1 MYNLGAIA
9 EALGAELIGDP
20 EQPIH
25 GVAALDK
32 AGEAD
37 LTFLSNPRYRKSLA
51 ETTAAAVLIQPEHKE
66 LCPVAALIVEDP
78 YLAYARISGWFD
90 QRPVPKAGVSA
101 GAWVDP
107 SAEVDETARLAH
119 GVVIEAGAIVGP
131 NVEVGP
137 NSVVGAGSRV
147 GDDSRLGANVTLY
160 HDVVVGKRCLIHSS
174 AVIGAD
180 GFGFA
185 REGERWVKIH
195 QIGRVILGDDVEI
208 GACSTVDRG
217 AIEDTVVGNG
227 VKIDN
232 QVMVGHNVVIGE
244 HTAMAG
250 CSASAGSTKI
260 GSRCTIGGGAGL
272 SGHIEVADD
281 VHLSGMAMVT
291 KSLKEKGV
299 YSSGTGIMPYQQW
312 RRNVVRFQQLDKLAA
327 RISQLEK
334 AIEDKG

>member
-1 MYNLGAIA
+1 MYNLGEIA
-9 EALGAELIGDP
+9 QALGAELIGDP
-20 EQPIH
+20 DLQIQ
-25 GVAALDK
+25 GLAALDK
-32 AGEAD
+32 AGETQ

-51 ETTAAAVLIQPEHKE
+51 ETTATAVLVQPEFKE
-66 LCPVAALIVEDP
+66 LCPVAALVVDDP
-78 YLAYARISGWFD
+78 YLAYARISNWFD
-90 QRPVPKAGVSA
+90 QRPMVAEGISK

-107 SAEVDETARLAH
+107 KAEVDPTARLAH
-119 GVVIEAGAIVGP
+119 GVVVEEGAIVGAR
-131 NVEVGP
+131 VEIGP
-137 NSVVGAGSRV
+137 NTVVGAGAKV
-147 GDDSRLGANVTLY
+147 GDESRLGANVTLY
-160 HDVVVGKRCLIHSS
+160 HDVIVGKRCLIHSS

-185 REGERWVKIH
+185 REEERWVKIH

-217 AIEDTVVGNG
+217 AIDDTVVGNG

-291 KSLKEKGV
+291 KSLTEKGV

-334 AIEDKG
+334 AMKDKG